1 MLFALELE
9 QTPQFCGILWS
20 WTVGDLLASA
30 RCRTMFGP
38 FRYAFKVVIRKGD
51 LRITDARGETHRFG
65 DRTGQRSAVRV
76 TDRWTEI
83 KIATDPWLAI
93 GEAYMDGRLI
103 VEEGGFYRFMEILLS
118 NAEEVPL
125 PRWTWSLNFL
135 RWLIRRV
142 DQFNPIARARR
153 NASAHYDIE
162 PEIYRL
168 FLDSDQQ
175 YSCAYFNKPDD
186 DLETAQTA
194 KKRHLAAKLLI
205 KPGDEV
211 LDIGCGWGGLG
222 IYLARV
228 SGADVTGITLSR
240 EQLKIARTR
249 GQEVPQPDR
258 LTFRLEDYRETK
270 GQFDKIVSVGMFE
283 HVGVDHY
290 RTFFRRLSDLLN
302 KDGVALLHTIGRTPG
317 PAPTNPFIKRYIFP
331 GGSLPALSEI
341 LPHVE
346 ASGLVVCDIEI
357 LRLHYAETLRHW
369 RERFLNHWDEAVR
382 LKGEKFCRMWE
393 FYLAGSD
400 ASFRYQG
407 LVVFQIQLAHNQSAV
422 PLTRDYIGDEE
433 ARLAQCE
440 RFGKE
445 KKIADTREGRKTARR
460 RG

>member
-1 MLFALELE
+1 
-9 QTPQFCGILWS
+9 
-20 WTVGDLLASA
+20 
-30 RCRTMFGP
+30 MFGP
-38 FRYAFKVVIRKGD
+38 FRYAFELVIRKGD
-51 LRITDARGETHRFG
+51 LRITDSRGATHRFG
-65 DRTGQRSAVRV
+65 DGTGRKSAIRV
-76 TDRWTEI
+76 TDRWTEF
-83 KIATDPWLAI
+83 KIAIDPWLAI

-103 VEEGGFYRFMEILLS
+103 VEEGDLYRFIEIMLA

-125 PRWTWSLNFL
+125 PRWTWLL
-135 RWLIRRV
+135 DIPRWLVRRV

-153 NASAHYDIE
+153 NASAHYDIQ

-175 YSCAYFNKPDD
+175 YSCAYFNTPEA
-186 DLETAQTA
+186 DLDTAQLV

-205 KPGDEV
+205 GARDTV

-240 EQLKIARTR
+240 EQLKIAKDRSR
-249 GQEVPQPDR
+249 EVPQPDR
-258 LTFRLEDYRETK
+258 ITFRLEDYRETK

-290 RTFFRRLSDLLN
+290 RTFFNRVSELLN
-302 KDGVALLHTIGRTPG
+302 TDGVALIHTIGRAPG

-331 GGSLPALSEI
+331 GGALPALSEI
-341 LPHVE
+341 LPHIE
-346 ASGLVVCDIEI
+346 ASGLVVCDIEV
-357 LRLHYAETLRHW
+357 LRLHYAETLRQW
-369 RERFLNHWDEAVR
+369 RARFRDRWDEAVR

-393 FYLAGSD
+393 FYLAGSE

-407 LVVFQIQLAHNQSAV
+407 LVVFQIQLAHRQTAV
-422 PLTRDYIGDEE
+422 PLTRDYIGEEE

-440 RFGKE
+440 RFG
-445 KKIADTREGRKTARR
+445 RERKPAKTDGERKKTARR
-460 RG
+460 G